1 MSNTI
6 QVKRGANA
14 SLPTLNAGEF
24 GFSTDTKQIYI
35 GDGAANHELAK
46 KADILSQD
54 PISYRVATGEALTIA
69 DYEQLLIYSRYLI
82 EGTGKL
88 TIDGA
93 GEIVVI
99 GGHVDEVNTT
109 IYSGSGVF
117 NSTTGVVI
125 SIGADM
131 GGTGYSVIIT
141 ITAAN
146 PVNVGEI
153 SVESKSATQF
163 TVKNTGS
170 DASSTFDWI
179 LVNRN

>member
-1 MSNTI
+1 MAVTW
-6 QVKRGANA
+6 KRLAFY
-14 SLPTLNAGEF
+14 S
-24 GFSTDTKQIYI
+24 
-35 GDGAANHELAK
+35 ELG
-46 KADILSQD
+46 IV
-54 PISYRVATGEALTIA
+54 SYRIPTGESATIA
-69 DYEQLLIYSRYLI
+69 DYEQLLIHVGYII

-88 TIDGA
+88 TITGA
-93 GEIVVI
+93 GELVVI
-99 GGHVDEVNTT
+99 GGHVDEVNTS

-117 NSTTGVVI
+117 NSTTGIVI
-125 SIGADM
+125 SIGADV

-153 SVESKSATQF
+153 SVESKSVTQF